1 MFRMS
6 AGADGRLR
14 AFSVTELVADDPVAP
29 RRGDE
34 RGNGQRD
41 GDAGGGSGCIRR
53 WQGLD
58 PGLEA
63 EGARGKRARN
73 WWRRRAQAVSAAVRY
88 FVLELA
94 ESHLTRPLFG
104 KILRRI
110 KRRTWRPT

>member
-1 MFRMS
+1 MFRMY

-14 AFSVTELVADDPVAP
+14 AFQPDLTRADDPVAP

-34 RGNGQRD
+34 ERGNGQRD
-41 GDAGGGSGCIRR
+41 GDAGSGSGCIRR

-73 WWRRRAQAVSAAVRY
+73 WWRRRAQAVLRGMPGW
-88 FVLELA
+88 F
-94 ESHLTRPLFG
+94 RPPIEDNPRG
-104 KILRRI
+104 
-110 KRRTWRPT
+110 